1 METKNKKCNRRSIR
15 LQRYD
20 YSLPG
25 AYFITICIHK
35 QKMLLKIK
43 DVQMM
48 IRSVWSS
55 LPDRFLSLKLD
66 EFVIM
71 PNHIH
76 AILCINIVGADLV
89 SARNKADL
97 VSARNKA
104 DLVSARNKTTP
115 ISAPTISRIVQAFKS
130 ITTYKYILGV
140 KENNWPLFDKRL
152 WQRNY
157 YDHIIRSEKSLNYI
171 REYIFNNPI
180 RWEFDKENPQGK
192 MDDKEEDF
200 WKEINS

>member
-1 METKNKKCNRRSIR
+1 METKNKKYNRRSIR

-48 IRSVWSS
+48 IQSVWSS
-55 LPDRFLSLKLD
+55 LPDRFFSLKLD

-89 SARNKADL
+89 SAL
-97 VSARNKA
+97 NKA
-104 DLVSARNKTTP
+104 DLVSARNKTKP
-115 ISAPTISRIVQAFKS
+115 ISTPTISRIVQAFKS
-130 ITTYKYILGV
+130 ITTYKYISGV
-140 KENNWPLFDKRL
+140 EENNWPLFDNRL

-157 YDHIIRSEKSLNYI
+157 HDHIIRSEKSLNYI
-171 REYIFNNPI
+171 REYIVNNPI

-192 MDDKEEDF
+192 MDEKEENF

>member
-1 METKNKKCNRRSIR
+1 VETKEKKYNRRSIR

-55 LPDRFLSLKLD
+55 LPDRFFSLKLD
-66 EFVIM
+66 EFAIM

-89 SARNKADL
+89 SALTKADL
-97 VSARNKA
+97 VSALTKA
-104 DLVSARNKTTP
+104 DLVSAHNKTTP
-115 ISAPTISRIVQAFKS
+115 MSAPTISRVVQTFKS
-130 ITTYKYILGV
+130 ITTYKYVLGV
-140 KENNWPLFDKRL
+140 KENNWPLFDNRL

-157 YDHIIRSEKSLNYI
+157 YDHIIRSEKSLSYI
-171 REYIFNNPI
+171 REYIVNNPI
-180 RWEFDKENPQGK
+180 RWEFDKENSQGK
-192 MDDKEEDF
+192 MDEKEENF

>member
-1 METKNKKCNRRSIR
+1 METKNKKYNRRSIR

-25 AYFITICIHK
+25 AYFITICIHE

-43 DVQMM
+43 GVQMM

-76 AILCINIVGADLV
+76 AILCINTVGADLV

-104 DLVSARNKTTP
+104 DLV
-115 ISAPTISRIVQAFKS
+115 SAPTISRIVQAFKS

-171 REYIFNNPI
+171 REYIVNNPI

-192 MDDKEEDF
+192 MDEKEEDF

>member
-1 METKNKKCNRRSIR
+1 METKNKKYNRRSIR

-48 IRSVWSS
+48 IQSVWSS
-55 LPDRFLSLKLD
+55 LPDRFFSLKLD

-71 PNHIH
+71 PDHIH

-89 SARNKADL
+89 SAL
-97 VSARNKA
+97 NKA
-104 DLVSARNKTTP
+104 DLVSARNKTKP
-115 ISAPTISRIVQAFKS
+115 ISTPTISRIVQAFKS

-140 KENNWPLFDKRL
+140 EENNWSLFDNRL

-157 YDHIIRSEKSLNYI
+157 HDHIIRSEKSLNYI
-171 REYIFNNPI
+171 REYIVNNPI

-192 MDDKEEDF
+192 IDKKEEDF
-200 WKEINS
+200 WKEINF

>member
-1 METKNKKCNRRSIR
+1 METKNKKYNRRSIR

-48 IRSVWSS
+48 IQSVWSS
-55 LPDRFLSLKLD
+55 LPDRFFSLKLD

-89 SARNKADL
+89 SAL
-97 VSARNKA
+97 NKA
-104 DLVSARNKTTP
+104 DLVSARNKTKP
-115 ISAPTISRIVQAFKS
+115 ISTPTISRIVQAFKS

-140 KENNWPLFDKRL
+140 EENNWPLFDNRL

-157 YDHIIRSEKSLNYI
+157 HDHIIRSEKSLNYI
-171 REYIFNNPI
+171 REYIVNNPI

-192 MDDKEEDF
+192 MDEKEENF

>member
-1 METKNKKCNRRSIR
+1 METKNKKYNRRSIR

-48 IRSVWSS
+48 IQSVWSN
-55 LPDRFLSLKLD
+55 LPDRFFSLKLD

-89 SARNKADL
+89 SAL
-97 VSARNKA
+97 NKA
-104 DLVSARNKTTP
+104 DLVSARNKTKP
-115 ISAPTISRIVQAFKS
+115 ISTPTISRIVQAFKS

-140 KENNWPLFDKRL
+140 EENNWPLFDNRL

-157 YDHIIRSEKSLNYI
+157 HDHIIRSEKSLNYI
-171 REYIFNNPI
+171 REYIVNNPI

-192 MDDKEEDF
+192 IDKKEEDF
-200 WKEINS
+200 WKEINF

>member
-1 METKNKKCNRRSIR
+1 METKNKKYNRRSIR

-48 IRSVWSS
+48 IQSVWSS
-55 LPDRFLSLKLD
+55 LPDRFFSLKLD

-76 AILCINIVGADLV
+76 AIFCINTVGADLV
-89 SARNKADL
+89 SARNKT
-97 VSARNKA
+97 K
-104 DLVSARNKTTP
+104 P
-115 ISAPTISRIVQAFKS
+115 ISTPTISRIVQAFKS
-130 ITTYKYILGV
+130 ITTYKYISGV
-140 KENNWPLFDKRL
+140 EENNWPLF
-152 WQRNY
+152 Y
-157 YDHIIRSEKSLNYI
+157 
-171 REYIFNNPI
+171 NPL
-180 RWEFDKENPQGK
+180 
-192 MDDKEEDF
+192 
-200 WKEINS
+200 

>member
-1 METKNKKCNRRSIR
+1 VETKNKKCNRRSIR

-76 AILCINIVGADLV
+76 AILCINIVG
-89 SARNKADL
+89 ADL

>member
-1 METKNKKCNRRSIR
+1 VETKNKKCNRRSIR

-97 VSARNKA
+97 VSARNK
-104 DLVSARNKTTP
+104 TTP

-171 REYIFNNPI
+171 REYIVNNPI

-192 MDDKEEDF
+192 MDKKEEDF

>member
-1 METKNKKCNRRSIR
+1 METKEKKYNRRSIR

-55 LPDRFLSLKLD
+55 LPDRFFSLKLD
-66 EFVIM
+66 EFAIM

-89 SARNKADL
+89 SALTKADL
-97 VSARNKA
+97 VSAH
-104 DLVSARNKTTP
+104 NKTTP
-115 ISAPTISRIVQAFKS
+115 MSAPTISRVVQTFKS
-130 ITTYKYILGV
+130 ITTYKYVLGV
-140 KENNWPLFDKRL
+140 KENNWPLFDNRL

-157 YDHIIRSEKSLNYI
+157 YDHIIRSEKSLSYI
-171 REYIFNNPI
+171 REYIVNNPI
-180 RWEFDKENPQGK
+180 RWEFDKENSQGK
-192 MDDKEEDF
+192 MDEKEENF

>member
-1 METKNKKCNRRSIR
+1 METKNKKYNRRSIR

-97 VSARNKA
+97 VF
-104 DLVSARNKTTP
+104 ARNKTTP

-140 KENNWPLFDKRL
+140 KENNWPLFGKRL

>member
-1 METKNKKCNRRSIR
+1 MEIENKKYNRRSIR
-15 LQRYD
+15 LQRYN

-25 AYFITICIHK
+25 AYFITICIHE

-43 DVQMM
+43 GVQMM

-76 AILCINIVGADLV
+76 AILCINTVG
-89 SARNKADL
+89 ADL

-115 ISAPTISRIVQAFKS
+115 MSSPTISRIVQAFKS
-130 ITTYKYILGV
+130 ITTYNYILGV

-157 YDHIIRSEKSLNYI
+157 YDHIIRSEKSLNYT
-171 REYIFNNPI
+171 REYIVNNPI

-192 MDDKEEDF
+192 MDKKEEDF

>member
-1 METKNKKCNRRSIR
+1 METKEKKYNRRSIR

-55 LPDRFLSLKLD
+55 LPDRFFSLKLD
-66 EFVIM
+66 EFAIM

-89 SARNKADL
+89 SALTKADL
-97 VSARNKA
+97 VSALTKA
-104 DLVSARNKTTP
+104 DLVSAHNKTTP
-115 ISAPTISRIVQAFKS
+115 MSAPTISRVVQTFKS
-130 ITTYKYILGV
+130 ITTYKYVLGV
-140 KENNWPLFDKRL
+140 KENNWPLFDNRL

-157 YDHIIRSEKSLNYI
+157 YDHIIRSEKSLSYI
-171 REYIFNNPI
+171 REYIVNNPI
-180 RWEFDKENPQGK
+180 RWEFDKENSQGK
-192 MDDKEEDF
+192 MDEKEENF

>member
-1 METKNKKCNRRSIR
+1 MEIKTKKYNRRSIR

-43 DVQMM
+43 GVKMM

-55 LPDRFLSLKLD
+55 LPDRFFPLKLD

-76 AILCINIVGADLV
+76 AILCINIVEADLV
-89 SARNKADL
+89 SARNKM
-97 VSARNKA
+97 K
-104 DLVSARNKTTP
+104 P
-115 ISAPTISRIVQAFKS
+115 MSAPTISRIVQAFKS

-140 KENNWPLFDKRL
+140 KENNWPLFDNRL

-171 REYIFNNPI
+171 REYIVNNPI

-192 MDDKEEDF
+192 IDEKEEDF
-200 WKEINS
+200 WKEINSSNGIVNL

>member
-76 AILCINIVGADLV
+76 AILCINIVG
-89 SARNKADL
+89 ADL

>member
-1 METKNKKCNRRSIR
+1 METKNKKYNRRSIR

-48 IRSVWSS
+48 IQSVWSS
-55 LPDRFLSLKLD
+55 LPDRFFSLKLD

-76 AILCINIVGADLV
+76 AILCINTVGADLV
-89 SARNKADL
+89 SAP
-97 VSARNKA
+97 NKA
-104 DLVSARNKTTP
+104 DLVSARNKTKP
-115 ISAPTISRIVQAFKS
+115 ISTPTISRIVQAFKS

-140 KENNWPLFDKRL
+140 EENNWPLFDKHL

-171 REYIFNNPI
+171 REYIVNNPI

-192 MDDKEEDF
+192 MDEKEENF

>member
-97 VSARNKA
+97 VSARNK
-104 DLVSARNKTTP
+104 TTP

-171 REYIFNNPI
+171 REYIVNNPI

-192 MDDKEEDF
+192 MDKKEEDF

>member
-1 METKNKKCNRRSIR
+1 METKNKKYNRRSIR

-76 AILCINIVGADLV
+76 AILCINTVGADLV

-97 VSARNKA
+97 VF
-104 DLVSARNKTTP
+104 ARNKTTP

-140 KENNWPLFDKRL
+140 KENNWPLFGKRL

>member
-1 METKNKKCNRRSIR
+1 METKNKKYNRRSIR

-48 IRSVWSS
+48 IQSVWSS
-55 LPDRFLSLKLD
+55 LPDRFFSLKLD

-89 SARNKADL
+89 SAL
-97 VSARNKA
+97 NKA
-104 DLVSARNKTTP
+104 DLVSARNKTKP
-115 ISAPTISRIVQAFKS
+115 ISTPTISRIVQAFKS
-130 ITTYKYILGV
+130 ITTYKYISGV
-140 KENNWPLFDKRL
+140 EENNWPLFDNRL

-157 YDHIIRSEKSLNYI
+157 HDHIIRSEKSLNYI
-171 REYIFNNPI
+171 REYIVNNPI

-192 MDDKEEDF
+192 IDKKEEDF
-200 WKEINS
+200 WKEINF

>member
-1 METKNKKCNRRSIR
+1 VETKEKKYNRRSIR

-55 LPDRFLSLKLD
+55 LPDRFFSLKLD
-66 EFVIM
+66 EFAIM

-89 SARNKADL
+89 SALTKADL
-97 VSARNKA
+97 VSAH
-104 DLVSARNKTTP
+104 NKTTP
-115 ISAPTISRIVQAFKS
+115 MSAPTISRVVQTFKS
-130 ITTYKYILGV
+130 ITTYKYVLGV
-140 KENNWPLFDKRL
+140 KENNWPLFDNRL

-157 YDHIIRSEKSLNYI
+157 YDHIIRSEKSLSYI
-171 REYIFNNPI
+171 REYIVNNPI
-180 RWEFDKENPQGK
+180 RWEFDKENSQGK
-192 MDDKEEDF
+192 MDEKEENF

>member
-1 METKNKKCNRRSIR
+1 VETKNKKYNRRSIR

-25 AYFITICIHK
+25 AYFITVCIHK

-55 LPDRFLSLKLD
+55 LPDRFFYLKLD

-76 AILCINIVGADLV
+76 AILCIDTVG
-89 SARNKADL
+89 
-97 VSARNKA
+97 A

-115 ISAPTISRIVQAFKS
+115 MSAPTISRVVQTFKS
-130 ITTYKYILGV
+130 ITTYKYISGV
-140 KENNWPLFDKRL
+140 EGNNWPLFDKRL

-171 REYIFNNPI
+171 REYIVNNPI

-192 MDDKEEDF
+192 MDEKEENF
-200 WKEINS
+200 WKVINS

>member
-1 METKNKKCNRRSIR
+1 METKNKKYNRRSIR

-97 VSARNKA
+97 VF
-104 DLVSARNKTTP
+104 ARNKTTP

-140 KENNWPLFDKRL
+140 KENNWPLFGKRL

-171 REYIFNNPI
+171 REYIVNNPI

>member
-1 METKNKKCNRRSIR
+1 METKNKKYNRRSIR
-15 LQRYD
+15 LQKYD

-25 AYFITICIHK
+25 AYFITVCTHK
-35 QKMLLKIK
+35 QKMFLEIK
-43 DVQMM
+43 DVQIM

-55 LPDRFLSLKLD
+55 LPDRFFYLKLG

-76 AILCINIVGADLV
+76 VILCINTVGADLV
-89 SARNKADL
+89 SALNKA
-97 VSARNKA
+97 N
-104 DLVSARNKTTP
+104 LVSARNKTTP
-115 ISAPTISRIVQAFKS
+115 MSAPTISRVVQTFKS

-140 KENNWPLFDKRL
+140 EENNWPLFDKRL

-171 REYIFNNPI
+171 REYVINNPI
-180 RWEFDKENPQGK
+180 RWEFDKENSQGK
-192 MDDKEEDF
+192 MDEKEENF

>member
-1 METKNKKCNRRSIR
+1 MEDKNKKYTRQSMR

-48 IRSVWSS
+48 IGSVWNS
-55 LPDRFLSLKLD
+55 LPDRFPSLELD
-66 EFVIM
+66 EFIIM

-76 AILCINIVGADLV
+76 AILCMNVVGADLV
-89 SARNKADL
+89 SARNKMK
-97 VSARNKA
+97 SM
-104 DLVSARNKTTP
+104 
-115 ISAPTISRIVQAFKS
+115 SAPTISRIVQAFKS
-130 ITTYKYILGV
+130 ITTFKYILGV
-140 KENNWPLFDKRL
+140 KENNWPLFNKRL

-157 YDHIIRSEKSLNYI
+157 YDHIIRSEKALNYI
-171 REYIFNNPI
+171 REYIVNNPI
-180 RWEFDKENPQGK
+180 RWEFDKENPLGK
-192 MDDKEEDF
+192 MDKKEEDF
-200 WKEINS
+200 WKEINY

>member
-1 METKNKKCNRRSIR
+1 MEIKTKKYNRRSNR

-43 DVQMM
+43 GVKMM

-55 LPDRFLSLKLD
+55 LPDRFFPLELD

-76 AILCINIVGADLV
+76 AILCINIVE
-89 SARNKADL
+89 
-97 VSARNKA
+97 A

-115 ISAPTISRIVQAFKS
+115 TSAPTISRIIQAFKS

-140 KENNWPLFDKRL
+140 KKNNWPLFDNRL

-171 REYIFNNPI
+171 REYIVNNPI

-192 MDDKEEDF
+192 IDEKEEDF
-200 WKEINS
+200 WKEINSSNGIVNL

>member
-1 METKNKKCNRRSIR
+1 VETKNKKYNRRSIR

-55 LPDRFLSLKLD
+55 LPNRFLSLKLD

-76 AILCINIVGADLV
+76 AILCINIVGV
-89 SARNKADL
+89 
-97 VSARNKA
+97 

-115 ISAPTISRIVQAFKS
+115 MSAPTISRIVQAFKS

-140 KENNWPLFDKRL
+140 KENNWPLFDNRL

-157 YDHIIRSEKSLNYI
+157 HDHIIRSEKSLNYI
-171 REYIFNNPI
+171 REYIVNNPI

-192 MDDKEEDF
+192 MDEKEEDF
-200 WKEINS
+200 WKKINS

>member
-1 METKNKKCNRRSIR
+1 VETKNKKYNRRSIR

-48 IRSVWSS
+48 IQSVWSS
-55 LPDRFLSLKLD
+55 LPDRFFSLKLD

-89 SARNKADL
+89 SAL
-97 VSARNKA
+97 NKA
-104 DLVSARNKTTP
+104 DLVSARNKTKP
-115 ISAPTISRIVQAFKS
+115 ISTPTISRIVQAFKS

-140 KENNWPLFDKRL
+140 EENNWPLFDNRL

-157 YDHIIRSEKSLNYI
+157 HDHIIRSEKSLNYI
-171 REYIFNNPI
+171 REYIVNNPI

-192 MDDKEEDF
+192 MDEKEENF

>member
-1 METKNKKCNRRSIR
+1 METKNKKYNRRSIR

-48 IRSVWSS
+48 IQSVWSS
-55 LPDRFLSLKLD
+55 LPDRFFSLKLD

-89 SARNKADL
+89 SAL
-97 VSARNKA
+97 NKA
-104 DLVSARNKTTP
+104 DLVSARNKTKP
-115 ISAPTISRIVQAFKS
+115 ISTPTISRIVQAFKS

-140 KENNWPLFDKRL
+140 EENN
-152 WQRNY
+152 
-157 YDHIIRSEKSLNYI
+157 
-171 REYIFNNPI
+171 
-180 RWEFDKENPQGK
+180 
-192 MDDKEEDF
+192 
-200 WKEINS
+200 

>member
-1 METKNKKCNRRSIR
+1 
-15 LQRYD
+15 
-20 YSLPG
+20 
-25 AYFITICIHK
+25 
-35 QKMLLKIK
+35 MLLKIK

-89 SARNKADL
+89 SARNK
-97 VSARNKA
+97 
-104 DLVSARNKTTP
+104 TTP

-140 KENNWPLFDKRL
+140 KENSWPLFDKRL

-171 REYIFNNPI
+171 REYIVNNPI

-192 MDDKEEDF
+192 MDKKEEDF

>member
-1 METKNKKCNRRSIR
+1 VETKNKKCNRRSIR

-97 VSARNKA
+97 VSARNK
-104 DLVSARNKTTP
+104 TTP

-140 KENNWPLFDKRL
+140 KENNWSLFDKRL

-171 REYIFNNPI
+171 REYIVNNPI

-192 MDDKEEDF
+192 MDKKEEDF